1 MLLGS
6 DGAPVRWWRHGPNR
20 PRVALSMDGSRKLR
34 VDDAL
39 GEQFAVGGKLFALYL
54 CRALGLNVLAINL
67 EGTELHIDDHSESR

>member
-1 MLLGS
+1 
-6 DGAPVRWWRHGPNR
+6 
-20 PRVALSMDGSRKLR
+20 MDGSRKLR

-39 GEQFAVGGKLFALYL
+39 GEQFAVRGKLFALYL

>member
-1 MLLGS
+1 
-6 DGAPVRWWRHGPNR
+6 
-20 PRVALSMDGSRKLR
+20 MDGSRKLR